1 MTRDE
6 AIRLLRENMETIR
19 SFGVRRIG
27 LFGSVVRGEA
37 TDRSDIDVV
46 VEFEPGRARMH
57 NVVGLVR
64 FLENLF
70 GKKVDLMTTET
81 IDYISN
87 PYVRDS
93 IKQSTSYVEAY

>member
-6 AIRLLRENMETIR
+6 AIGLLRENMETIR

-46 VEFEPGRARMH
+46 VEFEPGRGGMSEFL
-57 NVVGLVR
+57 GLCDY
-64 FLENLF
+64 LEKLF
-70 GKKVDLMTTET
+70 GRKVDVLTPMGVEN
-81 IDYISN
+81 IRIPYIK
-87 PYVRDS
+87 RS
-93 IKQSTSYVEAY
+93 IKKELIYV